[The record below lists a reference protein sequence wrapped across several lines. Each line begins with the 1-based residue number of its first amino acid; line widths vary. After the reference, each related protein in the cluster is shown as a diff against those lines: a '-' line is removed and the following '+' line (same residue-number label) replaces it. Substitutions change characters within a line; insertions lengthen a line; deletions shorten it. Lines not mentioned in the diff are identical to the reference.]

1 MVEYY
6 GDHFEINEE
15 CCDEFSIVEDNEDSF
30 RMWQGLVGP
39 YYTPYLSQDGTLSFT
54 NNGSLPNPEPVNVRG
69 PQGAGIRI
77 AGIVSS
83 EEYLPASAAEGDIW
97 LVGES
102 APYEGYSLNAGQW
115 IDLGP
120 LTVGP
125 AGPPGPQGEAGEP
138 GPAGQ
143 DGSDGADGV
152 SPEVTVESITG
163 GHTVTI
169 TDADHPS
176 GQSFDVMDGQ
186 DGDDG
191 VSPEVTVESITG
203 GHTVTITD
211 ADHPSGQSFNVMDG
225 QDGDTG
231 PQGPAGPGVPAGG
244 SAGQFYRKASGTDY
258 DGEWHT
264 LSAGDSSYDSS
275 LTYSSGTVGQ
285 ELSSQRNTLNAL
297 KSVTTLTGISSLAVL
312 KSSLITL
319 ATSMEINDI
328 LPIRFYASFTDSGIV
343 SGNYYIGHLTVITK
357 SGSAPDRLT
366 VLLSTNDSS
375 DVVAIS
381 MVGSSWKINSL
392 TKTEEITTGITG
404 VTAFINGN
412 VVTLKI
418 TKAVTTSSAG
428 WFLIGTLPNRLKP
441 PAELRFLVFDNNVSS
456 FATNSCIPIQVTSA
470 GQINVYFFSDRL
482 TYSLWGTATYTA
494 L

>member
-143 DGSDGADGV
+143 DG
-152 SPEVTVESITG
+152 
-163 GHTVTI
+163 
-169 TDADHPS
+169 
-176 GQSFDVMDGQ
+176 
-186 DGDDG
+186 DDG

-285 ELSSQRNTLNAL
+285 ELSSQRNTLNQLIQESAFEIVEENSEFKL
-297 KSVTTLTGISSLAVL
+297 YWYGAQGECPYTIVYENGVYNLYFNYTTA
-312 KSSLITL
+312 
-319 ATSMEINDI
+319 
-328 LPIRFYASFTDSGIV
+328 
-343 SGNYYIGHLTVITK
+343 
-357 SGSAPDRLT
+357 
-366 VLLSTNDSS
+366 
-375 DVVAIS
+375 
-381 MVGSSWKINSL
+381 
-392 TKTEEITTGITG
+392 
-404 VTAFINGN
+404 
-412 VVTLKI
+412 
-418 TKAVTTSSAG
+418 
-428 WFLIGTLPNRLKP
+428 
-441 PAELRFLVFDNNVSS
+441 
-456 FATNSCIPIQVTSA
+456 
-470 GQINVYFFSDRL
+470 
-482 TYSLWGTATYTA
+482 
-494 L
+494 

>member
-275 LTYSSGTVGQ
+275 LTYSSGTVGA
-285 ELSSQRNTLNAL
+285 ELNSQRNTLSNKVIRIPASGTL
-297 KSVTTLTGISSLAVL
+297 AVSAATTAANIATSSDSRITANHEVIHSVIGTPIYQTSDWTVTTANG
-312 KSSLITL
+312 
-319 ATSMEINDI
+319 
-328 LPIRFYASFTDSGIV
+328 G
-343 SGNYYIGHLTVITK
+343 LTVNGTC
-357 SGSAPDRLT
+357 SAATTLILYLER
-366 VLLSTNDSS
+366 ND
-375 DVVAIS
+375 
-381 MVGSSWKINSL
+381 
-392 TKTEEITTGITG
+392 
-404 VTAFINGN
+404 
-412 VVTLKI
+412 
-418 TKAVTTSSAG
+418 
-428 WFLIGTLPNRLKP
+428 
-441 PAELRFLVFDNNVSS
+441 
-456 FATNSCIPIQVTSA
+456 
-470 GQINVYFFSDRL
+470 
-482 TYSLWGTATYTA
+482 
-494 L
+494 

>member
-285 ELSSQRNTLNAL
+285 ELSSQRNTLNHLIQESAFEIVEENGEFKL
-297 KSVTTLTGISSLAVL
+297 YWYGAQGECPYTIVYENGVYNLYFNYTTA
-312 KSSLITL
+312 
-319 ATSMEINDI
+319 
-328 LPIRFYASFTDSGIV
+328 
-343 SGNYYIGHLTVITK
+343 
-357 SGSAPDRLT
+357 
-366 VLLSTNDSS
+366 
-375 DVVAIS
+375 
-381 MVGSSWKINSL
+381 
-392 TKTEEITTGITG
+392 
-404 VTAFINGN
+404 
-412 VVTLKI
+412 
-418 TKAVTTSSAG
+418 
-428 WFLIGTLPNRLKP
+428 
-441 PAELRFLVFDNNVSS
+441 
-456 FATNSCIPIQVTSA
+456 
-470 GQINVYFFSDRL
+470 
-482 TYSLWGTATYTA
+482 
-494 L
+494 

>member
-285 ELSSQRNTLNAL
+285 ELSSQRNTLTQLETATQKIIPILSGSTNNLGYTLNVGDYFEAGGVL
-297 KSVTTLTGISSLAVL
+297 YKVTTAIPNTEAWGNKASALSTTA
-312 KSSLITL
+312 
-319 ATSMEINDI
+319 IND
-328 LPIRFYASFTDSGIV
+328 LKGYVNNVTTG
-343 SGNYYIGHLTVITK
+343 TITK
-357 SGSAPDRLT
+357 SS
-366 VLLSTNDSS
+366 VVS
-375 DVVAIS
+375 D
-381 MVGSSWKINSL
+381 GTL
-392 TKTEEITTGITG
+392 DY
-404 VTAFINGN
+404 
-412 VVTLKI
+412 VTLKKVGTTVYASARLHSI
-418 TKAVTTSSAG
+418 SHKAWDVFFVIQAG
-428 WFLIGTLPNRLKP
+428 FRPSYETYVSGFMDINNIGFVPALARINPDGNVLIGYSASNT
-441 PAELRFLVFDNNVSS
+441 
-456 FATNSCIPIQVTSA
+456 A
-470 GQINVYFFSDRL
+470 GQVAFAGSWTTL
-482 TYSLWGTATYTA
+482 
-494 L
+494 